1 MKKLLSAVCKGRITA
16 RSKYMLA
23 AVATLALTL
32 AILPVGSAADE
43 DWPMGRG
50 NAAGTGATTTALESQ
65 LELLWEVENEGLGY
79 DTGPIIADGMVFAAD
94 ADGEVVALKLDDGSQ
109 VWKVELGT
117 GFMSTPSYRKGVL
130 YLGDYNGV
138 LRALD
143 AKTGK
148 EQWQFNAEQEIDGGA
163 NFFEDMVLFTSQSG
177 TLYALDVNDGSLKW
191 KYETGDQLQCGA
203 TLAGDRTFLGGCDAH
218 LHVIDVKTG
227 EKVGEPL
234 PIDSPTGSTPSVYES
249 TVLVPTYSGE
259 IFAFKSPSN
268 EVAWRFK
275 NPELSSEFK
284 NSVSVAEGLLVA
296 TSRNRRVFALD
307 ITTGKVRWEQTLRK
321 RSDAS
326 PVIAGDKVVLAA
338 ADGRILLL
346 GLKTG
351 EELWM
356 FEVKGSFLG
365 APAVAHGKV
374 VVASD
379 RGTIYCLGKK

>member
-1 MKKLLSAVCKGRITA
+1 MKKLQSANRSGSIAAYLRCAIVIAIAMCAVPCA
-16 RSKYMLA
+16 RA
-23 AVATLALTL
+23 Q
-32 AILPVGSAADE
+32 SAE

-50 NAAGTGATTTALESQ
+50 NTAGTGATTSSLESA
-65 LELLWEVENEGLGY
+65 LDLLWEVENEGLGY

-94 ADGEVVALKLDDGSQ
+94 ADGEVLALKLEDGSQ
-109 VWKVELGT
+109 LWKLSLDS
-117 GFMSTPSYRKGVL
+117 GFMSTPSYQNGVL
-130 YLGDYNGV
+130 FIGDCNGL

-143 AKTGK
+143 AKTGEEK
-148 EQWQFNAEQEIDGGA
+148 WQYKAEMEIDGGA
-163 NFFEDMVLFTSQSG
+163 NFYEDMVLFTSQSG
-177 TLYALDVNDGSLKW
+177 TLYALDVKSGELKW

-218 LHVIDVKTG
+218 LHIIDVKTG
-227 EKVGEPL
+227 QNVGEPL
-234 PIDSPTGSTPSVYES
+234 PIDSPTGSTPSVYEN

-268 EVAWRFK
+268 EVVWRFK
-275 NPELSSEFK
+275 DPELSSEFK
-284 NSVSVAEGLLVA
+284 NSVAVADGLLVA

-307 ITTGKVRWEQTLRK
+307 MATGKVKWEQTLRK

-338 ADGRILLL
+338 ADGRIILLE
-346 GLKTG
+346 LKSG